1 MKTKGKTI
9 NADKKV
15 YPLSLSLG
23 LITAAVILSF
33 VDLMFLNDVIG
44 KVLDLG
50 LTESM
55 VIAFALGMIGIIT
68 MFHQGSKVAH
78 NDSTVWSSLG
88 HYSLWLL
95 LGLAFVTVRLF
106 SASILQLDSE
116 TGDEALLPL
125 LGLSVR
131 EVDVVIAPLMMLLY
145 IATGIM
151 VKDGAKQLY
160 LNPDFA
166 KWVDDRK
173 KTKQDRRTKEEKRR
187 ERAEREQ
194 QERLEKMRKAQE
206 EAIATA
212 EGEKEAFH
220 RSRTYG
226 EARKRYNEKLEE
238 IKANYQKISTN
249 IDYVKTIDKQ
259 EAQFEAHTKPNLMS
273 IVQGSREGVQNS
285 IALAI
290 RAKTNEDIQRLRA
303 EIDAHN
309 TRRH

>member
-1 MKTKGKTI
+1 MKTI
-9 NADKKV
+9 NTSKKV

-23 LITAAVILSF
+23 LIAAAVILSF

-44 KVLDLG
+44 KVLDIG

-78 NDSTVWSSLG
+78 NDSTAWSSLG
-88 HYSLWLL
+88 HYSLWLF

-106 SASILQLDSE
+106 SASILQLDNE
-116 TGDEALLPL
+116 AGDEALLPL

-131 EVDVVIAPLMMLLY
+131 EVDVVVAPLMMLLY

-173 KTKQDRRTKEEKRR
+173 KTRQDRKTKEEKRR

-194 QERLEKMRKAQE
+194 QERLEKMRKEQE
-206 EAIATA
+206 EAIANA
-212 EGEKEAFH
+212 RDEKEAFH

-259 EAQFEAHTKPNLMS
+259 EAQFEARTKPNLMS
-273 IVQGSREGVQNS
+273 IVQGSAEGVQNS

-290 RAKTNEDIQRLRA
+290 RAKTNEDIQQLRA
-303 EIDAHN
+303 EINAHN

>member
-212 EGEKEAFH
+212 KSEKEAFH

>member
-1 MKTKGKTI
+1 MTTQSKATHTG
-9 NADKKV
+9 KKV

-23 LITAAVILSF
+23 LILAAVILSF

-50 LTESM
+50 LAESM

-78 NDSTVWSSLG
+78 NDTTTWSSLG
-88 HYSLWLL
+88 HYTLWLF
-95 LGLAFVTVRLF
+95 LGIAFVTVRLF
-106 SASILQLDSE
+106 SAAILQLDGE
-116 TGDEALLPL
+116 AGDEPLLPL

-166 KWVDDRK
+166 KWVADRK
-173 KTKQDRRTKEEKRR
+173 KAKQDKRTKEEKRR

-194 QERLEKMRKAQE
+194 RERLEKIRKAQE
-206 EAIATA
+206 EAIANA
-212 EGEKEAFH
+212 KGEKEAFH

-238 IKANYQKISTN
+238 VKANYQKISSN

-273 IVQGSREGVQNS
+273 IVQGSIEGVQNS
-285 IALAI
+285 VALAI
-290 RAKTNEDIQRLRA
+290 RAKHNEDIHQLRG

-309 TRRH
+309 AKRK

>member
-212 EGEKEAFH
+212 EGAKEAFH

>member
-1 MKTKGKTI
+1 M
-9 NADKKV
+9 
-15 YPLSLSLG
+15 
-23 LITAAVILSF
+23 
-33 VDLMFLNDVIG
+33 
-44 KVLDLG
+44 
-50 LTESM
+50 
-55 VIAFALGMIGIIT
+55 
-68 MFHQGSKVAH
+68 
-78 NDSTVWSSLG
+78 
-88 HYSLWLL
+88 
-95 LGLAFVTVRLF
+95 TVRLF

-116 TGDEALLPL
+116 AGDEALLPL

-131 EVDVVIAPLMMLLY
+131 EVDVVSAPLLMLLY
-145 IATGIM
+145 IATGIR

-212 EGEKEAFH
+212 EGAKEAFH